1 MSHPKAGHVAKPT
14 DLTVAAV
21 VHRDGRYLIVEETA
35 GGRVVL
41 TQPGG
46 HLESGESPEA
56 AVVREVREETGCSV
70 ECGELI
76 GVYLWIQP
84 RTRQQ
89 FLRLVYVAEFES
101 CDESQ
106 ALDTGIIAR
115 HWITHEDISANR
127 HRLRSPVVLRC
138 VQDFEAGR
146 RESHALISGMLPL
159 ANNVERV
166 LARADLV

>member
-1 MSHPKAGHVAKPT
+1 MLPT

-21 VHRDGRYLIVEETA
+21 VYRDGKYLVVEETA

-46 HLESGESPEA
+46 HIESGDSPEV
-56 AVVREVREETGCSV
+56 AVVREVREETGCV
-70 ECGELI
+70 VACEDLI
-76 GVYLWIQP
+76 GVYLWIHPQ
-84 RTRQQ
+84 TRQQ
-89 FLRLVYVAEFES
+89 FLRLVYVAEFQS

-115 HWITHEDISANR
+115 PWLSQDEIAANR
-127 HRLRSPVVLRC
+127 QRLRSPVVQRC
-138 VQDFEAGR
+138 IQDFEAGR
-146 RESHALISGMLPL
+146 RESHTLISGMLPL
-159 ANNVERV
+159 AHNVERV